1 MSETSRDRLQVP
13 SADGRDRRRDRYL
26 PDSWPAER
34 SGRAGVIAGWACA
47 GWGLG
52 IRHTGSPET
61 RAQARHVPTG
71 DATGAAG
78 GYGTG
83 SERSSGG
90 SGEGRHDAGDDPE
103 TDWLREAPGT
113 PSDG

>member
-1 MSETSRDRLQVP
+1 MSETSRDHREDP
-13 SADGRDRRRDRYL
+13 SADGQTGDEIDTFPTAGQRSDHAGSSASLAGPAPGGDAGARD
-26 PDSWPAER
+26 
-34 SGRAGVIAGWACA
+34 
-47 GWGLG
+47 
-52 IRHTGSPET
+52 TGSPET
-61 RAQARHVPTG
+61 RAQPHVPTG

-113 PSDG
+113 PSDR